1 MYLMQYILPLV
12 LSSFTGWIVLWVI
25 IKLLFHP
32 HLPITAAG
40 FTIQGI
46 LPANKKKIAKIIG
59 NLVSTQLFP
68 FSILH
73 EKINDSE
80 SFNKIKPIIETHI
93 DIFLRERLKDTLPMI
108 SMLIGDKTINQLK
121 IAFLIE
127 LETLFPI
134 LMDSY
139 LHKLENDINIEKLI
153 TQKISELSIEKF
165 EILFYKSANKQLL
178 KMQAL
183 GAFIGLLIGLI
194 QLFINSQL
202 FSQ

>member
-1 MYLMQYILPLV
+1 
-12 LSSFTGWIVLWVI
+12 
-25 IKLLFHP
+25 
-32 HLPITAAG
+32 
-40 FTIQGI
+40 
-46 LPANKKKIAKIIG
+46 
-59 NLVSTQLFP
+59 
-68 FSILH
+68 
-73 EKINDSE
+73 
-80 SFNKIKPIIETHI
+80 
-93 DIFLRERLKDTLPMI
+93 MI

-194 QLFINSQL
+194 QIFINSQL